1 MTQNNLRKEP
11 TFGQPSQPANLDHNP
26 VAEAAEKASINQPVA
41 FSMHSK
47 QSPGHTFT
55 PLVKRSEAEQ
65 AAISAAATAAKEAF
79 AKNTTEKSIPTAT
92 SNNAKVAPTLGFAF
106 TPVEKDAN
114 ATAANSKPLNTESLT
129 THQPQTESKKMEQT
143 SQQNHE
149 HEKEA
154 NNLER
159 VIPSQAQTAPKKPS
173 LAEKVPSKYRRLL
186 LVALLALALIL
197 VFFLLKPKTPQSV
210 EDLQAQG
217 SSLPIEFRPVD
228 EEEAKRAEEEA
239 RALQQRLEA
248 EKQAQANSEAAS
260 SITEQTETATTET
273 PVQSEVSQELALTT
287 ATETAAPALKPAVTT
302 APAEVTVSKP
312 NAHSSVIHQPEV
324 VKAEPAK
331 PAKSL
336 KQVTANTKA
345 DSIKTQS
352 HTVKTKSDT
361 ATNKPATVAT
371 PATSNAVS
379 SKTITV
385 QKGVSL
391 FQNFRDNGLGAN
403 LPELNKMTKLNGAT
417 SRLSPGQK
425 ITVRLDKNN
434 RIVEMNIG
442 SGKYIR
448 QADGNYIYR

>member
-26 VAEAAEKASINQPVA
+26 VAEAAEKASINQAVA

-65 AAISAAATAAKEAF
+65 AAISAAATAAKEAL

-260 SITEQTETATTET
+260 SITEQAETATIET

-287 ATETAAPALKPAVTT
+287 ATETAALKPAVTT

>member
-65 AAISAAATAAKEAF
+65 AAISAAATAAKEAL

-159 VIPSQAQTAPKKPS
+159 VIPSQAQTAPKKLS

-260 SITEQTETATTET
+260 SITEQAETATIET

-287 ATETAAPALKPAVTT
+287 ATETAALKPAVTT

>member
-65 AAISAAATAAKEAF
+65 AAISAAATAAKEAL

-287 ATETAAPALKPAVTT
+287 ATETATLKPAVTT
-302 APAEVTVSKP
+302 TPAEVTVSKP

-352 HTVKTKSDT
+352 HMVKTKSDT

-391 FQNFRDNGLGAN
+391 FQNFRDNGLSAN

>member
-11 TFGQPSQPANLDHNP
+11 TFGQPSHPANLDHNP

-65 AAISAAATAAKEAF
+65 AAISAAATAAKEAL

-260 SITEQTETATTET
+260 SITEQTEAATIET

-287 ATETAAPALKPAVTT
+287 ATETAALKPAVTT